1 MDKFRILI
9 VDDSRIFRQV
19 LKEGLQESFPTI
31 AIDEAAD
38 GGDALQKVDI
48 SPPNL
53 IFADIR
59 LLGENGIE
67 LAKKI
72 KSTHSNIPVF
82 ILTSYDIP
90 EYREVAFRYGADGF
104 LIKSSLSRMKLE
116 ELVKSYQEV

>member
-19 LKEGLQESFPTI
+19 LREGLQESFPTI
-31 AIDEAAD
+31 AIDEATNE
-38 GGDALQKVDI
+38 GEALQKVDL

-53 IFADIR
+53 ILLDIR

-72 KSTHSNIPVF
+72 KATHSNIPVF
-82 ILTSYDIP
+82 ILTGYDIP
-90 EYREVAFRYGADGF
+90 EYREVALRYGADGF